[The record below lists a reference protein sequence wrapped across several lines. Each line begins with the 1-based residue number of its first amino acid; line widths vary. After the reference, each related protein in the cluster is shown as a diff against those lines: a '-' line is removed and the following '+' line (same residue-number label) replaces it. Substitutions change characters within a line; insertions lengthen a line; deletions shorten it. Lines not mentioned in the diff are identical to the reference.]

1 MMSLHSIENV
11 DWIKN
16 RFYKYTGFLMLK
28 TLSLL
33 LQQATQNVQLITAK
47 KAATDRRQNKGLLI
61 DVRESAEHVVSPA
74 IGAINIP
81 RGILEIKMLE
91 IEKDP
96 KRPIYLHCASS
107 LRATLA
113 AEQLARVGYT
123 NVSVISCKIDEVHKM
138 HQYSKAAV

>member
-1 MMSLHSIENV
+1 
-11 DWIKN
+11 
-16 RFYKYTGFLMLK
+16 MLK

-47 KAATDRRQNKGLLI
+47 KAAQDRSQNKGLLI
-61 DVRESAEHVVSPA
+61 DVRESAEHFASPA

-81 RGILEIKMLE
+81 RGVLEIKMLE
-91 IEKDP
+91 IEKDA

-107 LRATLA
+107 LRAALA

-123 NVSVISCKIDEVHKM
+123 NVSVISCNMDEVHKM
-138 HQYSKAAV
+138 HQYSGEPV